1 MYAELTQNKK
11 CKNLRIKSLRD
22 NNTERRFTFLVS
34 RSTNWLCKES
44 SIYSFNTR
52 IDWFN
57 WGYFSN
63 YGVSRLCKPRD
74 YKWVGTLSYGAF
86 KWSKTGK

>member
-34 RSTNWLCKES
+34 RSTN
-44 SIYSFNTR
+44 
-52 IDWFN
+52 
-57 WGYFSN
+57 
-63 YGVSRLCKPRD
+63 
-74 YKWVGTLSYGAF
+74 
-86 KWSKTGK
+86 